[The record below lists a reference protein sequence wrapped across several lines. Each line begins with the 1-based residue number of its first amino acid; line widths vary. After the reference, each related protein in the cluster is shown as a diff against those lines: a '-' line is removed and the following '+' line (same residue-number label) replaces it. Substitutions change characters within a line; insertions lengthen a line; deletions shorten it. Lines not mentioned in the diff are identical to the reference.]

1 MITFRNVVGYL
12 DTIAE
17 NHLALQSFHSGFLD
31 EVDIN
36 KLGAED
42 YPILYAE
49 PGSATID
56 QGSLTYSFNIYVLDM
71 LQEDSDDRN
80 DTFSEN
86 LQILQDVI
94 NEFKQ
99 NLYST
104 SWVANEIVLDIPIT
118 AEPFTARFD
127 NVLTGWNATLN
138 IEVNNTNNLCISP
151 ITPNS

>member
-1 MITFRNVVGYL
+1 MITFRSVVGYL

-71 LQEDSDDRN
+71 LQEDSDNRN

>member
-36 KLGAED
+36 NLGAED
-42 YPILYAE
+42 NPILYAE

-71 LQEDSDDRN
+71 LQEDSDNRN

-86 LQILQDVI
+86 LQIIQDVI
-94 NEFKQ
+94 N
-99 NLYST
+99 
-104 SWVANEIVLDIPIT
+104 
-118 AEPFTARFD
+118 
-127 NVLTGWNATLN
+127 
-138 IEVNNTNNLCISP
+138 
-151 ITPNS
+151 

>member
-12 DTIAE
+12 ETIVD
-17 NHLALQSFHSGFLD
+17 NHLELQSFHSGFLD

-42 YPILYAE
+42 YPILYSE
-49 PGSATID
+49 PGSAIID
-56 QGSLTYSFNIYVLDM
+56 QGSLTYSFTIYVLDM
-71 LQEDSDDRN
+71 LQEDMADRD

-86 LQILQDVI
+86 LLMLQDVI

-104 SWVANEIVLDIPIT
+104 SWVANEIVLDVPIT
-118 AEPFTARFD
+118 AEPFTAKFD
-127 NVLTGWNATLN
+127 NVLTGWNATLS
-138 IEVNNTNNLCISP
+138 IQVNNTNNLCIVP
-151 ITPNS
+151 ITANS

>member
-17 NHLALQSFHSGFLD
+17 NHLELQSFHSGFLD

-36 KLGAED
+36 KLNAPD

-56 QGSLTYSFNIYVLDM
+56 QGSLTYSFDVYVLDM
-71 LQEDSDDRN
+71 IQEDMDDRN

-138 IEVNNTNNLCISP
+138 IQVNNTNKLFISP